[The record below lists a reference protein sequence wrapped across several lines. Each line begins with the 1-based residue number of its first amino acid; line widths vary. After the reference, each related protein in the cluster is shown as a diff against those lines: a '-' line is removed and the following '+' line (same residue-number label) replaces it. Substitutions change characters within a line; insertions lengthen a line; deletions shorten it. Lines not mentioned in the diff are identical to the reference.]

1 MLQNI
6 GIMAYK
12 LELFASFGVHPVFHV
27 SCLEKVIGDRIP
39 IQTIF
44 PEIDEEI
51 KIILEPKVV
60 MEIRT

>member
-1 MLQNI
+1 
-6 GIMAYK
+6 MAYK